1 MPKEKEIKIEGF
13 EILRF
18 TLMTEKSIRMIEE
31 QNKMVFI
38 VKRSAK
44 REEIKN
50 AIESIFSSPVMSV
63 NTMIDQKGRKKAF
76 IKFKNPEAAGEIAMR
91 LGII

>member
-1 MPKEKEIKIEGF
+1 MEKPVKLEGF
-13 EILRF
+13 EIIRF
-18 TLMTEKSIRMIEE
+18 VLMTEKSIRMIEE

-38 VKRSAK
+38 VKRKST
-44 REEIKN
+44 RDEIKK
-50 AIESIFSSPVMSV
+50 AIESVFESPVESL
-63 NTMIDQKGRKKAF
+63 NTSIDQKGRKKAY